1 MSKRQFRRDSRVFGH
16 ALALCMPTNNLR
28 GILCMLAAV
37 ATFSVLDVCMKR
49 LAETYPAMQVTFI
62 RGAASLPFILIV
74 TAWFGRWA
82 DLIPNRWALHVLR
95 GLLQVMT
102 LYFFV
107 YSVSR
112 LSLANAYT
120 IFMSAPLMI
129 TALSVPF
136 FGERVGWPRWIAIVV
151 GMIGVIVVVRPGGDS
166 VELGRMAILG
176 GLAAIAAAVAYALGV
191 LLIRVLSPSETSAA
205 TMFWALSL
213 TALFAGLL
221 SIAGW
226 VPVQWDHWGWIVM
239 AGLSGALGQHFLTE
253 AFRLA
258 LPAVVAPLEYTALA
272 WGMLF
277 DWLLWM
283 TVPNSRMLIGAAI
296 IVSSGL
302 YLIHR
307 ERLLATARG

>member
-1 MSKRQFRRDSRVFGH
+1 MH
-16 ALALCMPTNNLR
+16 TNNLR

-74 TAWFGRWA
+74 AGWFGRWQ
-82 DLIPNRWALHVLR
+82 DLVPNRWGLHLLR
-95 GLLQVMT
+95 GLLQVTT

-107 YSVSR
+107 YAVKR

-136 FGERVGWPRWIAIVV
+136 FGERVGWHRWVAIVV
-151 GMIGVIVVVRPGGDS
+151 GMIGVIVVVRPGAQS
-166 VELGRMAILG
+166 VELDSIAIMG
-176 GLAAIAAAVAYALGV
+176 SLAAIGAAISYALGV

-205 TMFWALSL
+205 TLFWALTL
-213 TALFAGLL
+213 TAVFAGVL

-226 VPVQWDHWGWIVM
+226 VPVRWDHWGWIAV
-239 AGLSGALGQHFLTE
+239 AGFSGALGQHFLTE

-258 LPAVVAPLEYTALA
+258 LPPVVAPLEYTALA
-272 WGMLF
+272 WGMTF
-277 DWLLWM
+277 DWLLWT
-283 TVPNSRMLIGAAI
+283 TVPSSRMLTGAAI
-296 IVSSGL
+296 IVASGL

-307 ERLLATARG
+307 ERLLAHAPA

>member
-1 MSKRQFRRDSRVFGH
+1 MRHSSRVTSH
-16 ALALCMPTNNLR
+16 ALALCMHTNNLR

-62 RGAASLPFILIV
+62 RGAASLPFILLA
-74 TAWFGRWA
+74 TGWFGRWSS
-82 DLIPNRWALHVLR
+82 LIPNRWGLHLLR
-95 GLLQVMT
+95 GVLQVMT

-107 YSVSR
+107 FAVSR
-112 LSLANAYT
+112 LSLANTYT

-136 FGERVGWPRWIAIVV
+136 FGERVGWHRWAAIVV
-151 GMIGVIVVVRPGGDS
+151 GMIGVIVVVRPGGEEVAMS
-166 VELGRMAILG
+166 SMAIIG

-191 LLIRVLSPSETSAA
+191 LLIRVLSPSETSVA
-205 TMFWALSL
+205 TLFWALSL

-226 VPVQWDHWGWIVM
+226 VPVRWDHWGWIAM
-239 AGLSGALGQHFLTE
+239 AGLSGALGQHFITE

-277 DWLLWM
+277 DWLLWT
-283 TVPNSRMLIGAAI
+283 TVPNSRMLVGASI
-296 IVSSGL
+296 IVASGL

-307 ERLLATARG
+307 ERVLATAPA

>member
-1 MSKRQFRRDSRVFGH
+1 
-16 ALALCMPTNNLR
+16 
-28 GILCMLAAV
+28 MLAAV

-74 TAWFGRWA
+74 TAWYGRWS
-82 DLIPNRWALHVLR
+82 DLIPNRWRLHLLR

-136 FGERVGWPRWIAIVV
+136 FGERVGWHRWMAIVV

-166 VELGRMAILG
+166 VELGSMAIVG

-213 TALFAGLL
+213 TALFAGIL

-226 VPVQWDHWGWIVM
+226 VPVQWDHWGWIAM

-258 LPAVVAPLEYTALA
+258 LPPVVAPLEYTALA

-283 TVPNSRMLIGAAI
+283 TVPSSRMLIGAAI
-296 IVSSGL
+296 IVTSGL

-307 ERLLATARG
+307 ERLLATAPT

>member
-1 MSKRQFRRDSRVFGH
+1 
-16 ALALCMPTNNLR
+16 
-28 GILCMLAAV
+28 MLAAV

-74 TAWFGRWA
+74 TAWFGRWR
-82 DLIPNRWALHVLR
+82 DLIPNRWALHLLR
-95 GLLQVMT
+95 GALQVAT

-136 FGERVGWPRWIAIVV
+136 FGERVSWHRWTAIVI
-151 GMIGVIVVVRPGGDS
+151 GMIGVIVVVRPGGES
-166 VELGRMAILG
+166 FELGSVAIVG
-176 GLAAIAAAVAYALGV
+176 SLAAIAAAVAYALGV
-191 LLIRVLSPSETSAA
+191 LLIRVLSTSETSAA
-205 TMFWALSL
+205 TLFWALTL

-226 VPVQWDHWGWIVM
+226 VPVRWDHWGWIAM

-258 LPAVVAPLEYTALA
+258 LPAAVAPLEYTALA

-283 TVPNSRMLIGAAI
+283 TVPSSRMLLGAAI
-296 IVSSGL
+296 IVCSGL

-307 ERLLATARG
+307 ERLLAATAPA

>member
-1 MSKRQFRRDSRVFGH
+1 MH
-16 ALALCMPTNNLR
+16 TNNLR

-37 ATFSVLDVCMKR
+37 ASFSVLDVCMKR

-74 TAWFGRWA
+74 TAWFGRWP
-82 DLIPNRWALHVLR
+82 DLVPNRWALHLLR
-95 GLLQVMT
+95 GLLQVLT

-120 IFMSAPLMI
+120 IFMSAPLLI

-136 FGERVGWPRWIAIVV
+136 FGERVGWHRWTAIVI
-151 GMIGVIVVVRPGGDS
+151 GMLGVIVVVRPGGES
-166 VELGRMAILG
+166 VELGSTAILG
-176 GLAAIAAAVAYALGV
+176 GLAAVAAALAYAFGV
-191 LLIRVLSPSETSAA
+191 LLIRVLSPTETSAA

-213 TALFAGLL
+213 TALIAGLL
-221 SIAGW
+221 SIVGW
-226 VPVQWDHWGWIVM
+226 VPVRWEHWGWIVA

-283 TVPNSRMLIGAAI
+283 AVPSSRMLIGAAI
-296 IVSSGL
+296 IVASGL

-307 ERLLATARG
+307 ERLLATPAH

>member
-1 MSKRQFRRDSRVFGH
+1 
-16 ALALCMPTNNLR
+16 
-28 GILCMLAAV
+28 MLAAV

-62 RGAASLPFILIV
+62 RGVASLPFILLA
-74 TAWFGRWA
+74 TAWLNRWR
-82 DLIPNRWALHVLR
+82 DLIPNRWGLHLLR
-95 GLLQVMT
+95 GLLQVAT

-136 FGERVGWPRWIAIVV
+136 FGERVGWHRWAAIVV
-151 GMIGVIVVVRPGGDS
+151 GMIGVIVVVRPGGDGVAMS
-166 VELGRMAILG
+166 SMVIIGS
-176 GLAAIAAAVAYALGV
+176 LAAVAAAVAYALGV
-191 LLIRVLSPSETSAA
+191 LLIRVLSPSETSTA

-221 SIAGW
+221 SITGW
-226 VPVQWDHWGWIVM
+226 VPVRWDHWGWIAM

-277 DWLLWM
+277 DWLLWTTM
-283 TVPNSRMLIGAAI
+283 PNSRMLIGAAI
-296 IVSSGL
+296 IVTSGL

-307 ERLLATARG
+307 ERLLATAPA

>member
-1 MSKRQFRRDSRVFGH
+1 
-16 ALALCMPTNNLR
+16 
-28 GILCMLAAV
+28 MLAAV

-49 LAETYPAMQVTFI
+49 LAESYPAMQVTFI
-62 RGAASLPFILIV
+62 RAVASLPFILLV

-82 DLIPNRWALHVLR
+82 ALVPNRWGLHLLR

-107 YSVSR
+107 YAVSR

-136 FGERVGWPRWIAIVV
+136 FGERVGWHRWMAIVV
-151 GMIGVIVVVRPGGDS
+151 GMIGVIVVVRPGADS
-166 VELGRMAILG
+166 VELSEMALLG
-176 GLAAIAAAVAYALGV
+176 SLAAVAAAAAYALGV
-191 LLIRVLSPSETSAA
+191 LLIRVLSPTETSAA
-205 TMFWALSL
+205 TLFWALSL
-213 TALFAGLL
+213 TAVFAGVL

-226 VPVQWDHWGWIVM
+226 VPVRWDHWGWIVM
-239 AGLSGALGQHFLTE
+239 AGLSGALGQHFITE

-272 WGMLF
+272 WGILF

-283 TVPNSRMLIGAAI
+283 AVPSSRMLVGAAI
-296 IVSSGL
+296 IVASGL

-307 ERLLATARG
+307 ERLLATARPEPLHDAAGS